1 MPVAPA
7 PLSDRASEAPAEG
20 TEAPAALRP
29 FLVRYGEGLV
39 ARPGRL
45 LTALVVT
52 TLAALAVSEAASGN
66 RRAALPVPIGPADTR
81 PVIDID
87 APADEV
93 AEWSVVARAA
103 ADSCPGLHP
112 EVLVAIAHVES
123 RFGRGNG
130 PSSAGAVGPM
140 QFLPETWATYATD
153 GDRDGR
159 ADVMNPIDAMHGAA
173 RFLCTHG
180 GADLGELRTALWR
193 YNNSR
198 DYVAQV
204 LRAAGLTQRA
214 A

>member
-1 MPVAPA
+1 VPVAPA
-7 PLSDRASEAPAEG
+7 PVSDRALEAPAEG
-20 TEAPAALRP
+20 TEAPADQRP
-29 FLVRYGEGLV
+29 FLVRYRERLV

-45 LTALVVT
+45 LTAVLVT
-52 TLAALAVSEAASGN
+52 TLAALAINEATGQ
-66 RRAALPVPIGPADTR
+66 PPAPAPPPAPTVDSR
-81 PVIDID
+81 PVLEID
-87 APADEV
+87 APPQEV
-93 AEWSVVARAA
+93 AMWSVVARAA

-112 EVLVAIAHVES
+112 EVLIAIAHVES

-130 PSSAGAVGPM
+130 PSPAGAVGPM

-159 ADVMNPIDAMHGAA
+159 ADVMNPIDSMHGAA

-198 DYVAQV
+198 DYVAEV
-204 LRAAGLTQRA
+204 LRVAGLADRA
-214 A
+214 T